1 MNSKAIIMESS
12 FKVNE
17 CIFQCVNWEVV
28 IGSLIVVIGWF
39 SSHHFS
45 LKRDAKNKRKDLVL
59 NFLINSYRTL
69 TNDISDRDLNHY
81 ERQYKFESLISDL
94 QLFGSKKQVELART
108 IAVEKR
114 TQSNSN
120 LDLLIN
126 DLKDSLRKELNLEN
140 TDGNVE
146 NIRFRNQ

>member
-1 MNSKAIIMESS
+1 MKARFAECLCKMSEYSKQN
-12 FKVNE
+12 F
-17 CIFQCVNWEVV
+17 NWELL
-28 IGSLIVVIGWF
+28 IGSLIVIIGWF
-39 SSHHFS
+39 ITHYFFQ
-45 LKRDAKNKRKDLVL
+45 KRDSKNKRKEIVL
-59 NFLINSYRTL
+59 DFLINSYRTL

-108 IAVEKR
+108 IAVEMR